1 MLSVLAFNN
10 CYISRLIECT
20 ATLLIIGY
28 CYFQAGTGLAPNNG
42 DMAAIVGQ
50 MDTDGVQWDELK
62 TCGLYLVPV
71 DCHGL
76 YIKKSINSKV
86 DTIITLLPAE
96 ALTVVMFMLA
106 DDYKRVFPPGQL

>member
-28 CYFQAGTGLAPNNG
+28 CYFQAGTANNS

-62 TCGLYLVPV
+62 ICGLYLVPV
-71 DCHGL
+71 DCHGQNRT
-76 YIKKSINSKV
+76 KS
-86 DTIITLLPAE
+86 L
-96 ALTVVMFMLA
+96 
-106 DDYKRVFPPGQL
+106 

>member
-28 CYFQAGTGLAPNNG
+28 CYFQAVTGPAPNNG

-50 MDTDGVQWDELK
+50 GENDGVQWDELK
-62 TCGLYLVPV
+62 ICGLYLVPV

-76 YIKKSINSKV
+76 YIKKSFNSKV

-96 ALTVVMFMLA
+96 ALTVVMLMLA